1 VTGACRNSV
10 EAFNANP
17 EPITELLVQVSRTGE
32 LSAATGSLRVT
43 YEAGGRRAWMR
54 VPFGIRLCAADDHL
68 RDCE

>member
-17 EPITELLVQVSRTGE
+17 EPITELLVQVSRTGAR
-32 LSAATGSLRVT
+32 SAATGSLRVT
-43 YEAGGRRAWMR
+43 YEAGGPRAWMR
-54 VPFGIRLCAADDHL
+54 DPFEIRLCAADDHL